1 LTLLTSSIRLED
13 INNTAGGE
21 TMLNFEAELDR
32 LLAREREPL
41 PQYELAEFAAVER
54 DLLAAVNKKQTDLS
68 LQVEEIYDLVKEG
81 DSRVLQEALDA
92 EKGRAR
98 QLVLAAIGLCD
109 MLEDFCAY
117 ARQSDSEELE
127 HQGRLLWKNSGA
139 LLEDCGITRLGEEG
153 QPLNPGIHT
162 VQAAAASAFPREHVA
177 QVLQSG
183 YRYLGAVVRRAI
195 VVISAGTEDHE
206 REVDRIG

>member
-1 LTLLTSSIRLED
+1 
-13 INNTAGGE
+13 
-21 TMLNFEAELDR
+21 MNFEAELDK
-32 LLAREREPL
+32 LLAREHEPL
-41 PQYELAEFAAVER
+41 SQYELAEFAAAER
-54 DLLAAVNKKQTDLS
+54 DLLAVVNKKQTDLS

-98 QLVLAAIGLCD
+98 QLALAAIGLCD

-117 ARQSDSEELE
+117 ARQSGSGELE

-153 QPLNPGIHT
+153 QPLNPAIHT
-162 VQAAAASAFPREHVA
+162 VQTAATSAFPREHVA

-183 YRYLGAVVRRAI
+183 YRYLGAVVRRAV
-195 VVISAGTEDHE
+195 VVISAGTEDCE
-206 REVDRIG
+206 QEEG